1 MFCVDTVI
9 SKHFKMFFRNV
20 NDESF
25 DEIQSRNTFGDC
37 LIVFMSSVMKGY
49 SITVIIIDA
58 GSGDDRTTKITTNI
72 FDCDIWG
79 AKIRFGTNIKAIGMV
94 FVNIIFNF
102 AKRRA

>member
-1 MFCVDTVI
+1 
-9 SKHFKMFFRNV
+9 MFFRNV

-72 FDCDIWG
+72 FDCDIDITIIL
-79 AKIRFGTNIKAIGMV
+79 KIIQNGKKKHF
-94 FVNIIFNF
+94 
-102 AKRRA
+102 